1 MKIEEREKRITEISK
16 SLKRYK
22 FEDKMNEYTDLS
34 MKLFKSSLY
43 KRKGDKS
50 ARSKFSKDDLWKN
63 FGDVVKEYPVILS
76 TTHSLRNSIGENY
89 LFDYVI
95 IDESSQVDIVS
106 GALALSCG
114 KNVVIVGDEKQ
125 LPNVVTEELKAKTN
139 EVFYSYDLNEAYN
152 YSEKSL
158 LTSIKTL
165 YPEVPYT
172 LLKEHYRCNPII
184 FGLHL

>member
-16 SLKRYK
+16 SLERYK
-22 FEDKMNEYTDLS
+22 FEDKMKEYTDLS

-43 KRKGDKS
+43 KRRMNKS

-106 GALALSCG
+106 GALAISCG
-114 KNVVIVGDEKQ
+114 
-125 LPNVVTEELKAKTN
+125 
-139 EVFYSYDLNEAYN
+139 
-152 YSEKSL
+152 
-158 LTSIKTL
+158 
-165 YPEVPYT
+165 
-172 LLKEHYRCNPII
+172 
-184 FGLHL
+184 